1 MAEDSG
7 MVGGMVVSGLIAAV
21 IAVAVI
27 VVLSFVLPFPWGLGQ
42 TLIGT
47 AIAAFSGAAV
57 SFNRGFKSGPGPR
70 P

>member
-1 MAEDSG
+1 LAEETGMA
-7 MVGGMVVSGLIAAV
+7 GGMVVSGLIAAA

>member
-1 MAEDSG
+1 MA
-7 MVGGMVVSGLIAAV
+7 GGMVVSGMIAAV

-42 TLIGT
+42 TLIAA
-47 AIAAFSGAAV
+47 AIASFSGAAV
-57 SFNRGFKSGPGPR
+57 SFNRGVKSGSEPR